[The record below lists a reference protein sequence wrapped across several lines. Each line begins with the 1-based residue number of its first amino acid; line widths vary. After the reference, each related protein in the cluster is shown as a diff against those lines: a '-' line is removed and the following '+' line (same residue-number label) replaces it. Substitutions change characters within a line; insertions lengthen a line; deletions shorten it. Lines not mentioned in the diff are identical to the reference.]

1 MTTIRTLRVLLVI
14 LVTICFIITF
24 SFIVSCR
31 KAETVEVKEDP
42 VETKETTEEEAEAPV
57 EEVEEDGEDEATEEM
72 EEETSGYMDV
82 TAAEAKELIENNPDL
97 IILDVSPRYDD
108 GHLPG
113 AVNYPIVD
121 GSLDDAIPTFDSEA
135 KYLVYCH
142 SDTSSKS
149 GAQKLIDAGFMNV
162 YRLEGNYV
170 AWVDAGYEVET
181 GQAVEG
187 DVAELKIVSPAFSE
201 NEKVPVKFTC
211 DADNI
216 NPQLD
221 ISGIPQ
227 GTASLVLIIDDP
239 DAPGG
244 TWVHWTVWNI
254 DPAATSILENNV
266 PSGAVEG
273 VTDFGVPGYGGPCP
287 PSGTHRYFFKIF
299 ALDIMLDLDSSSTA
313 SDIESAI
320 QGHVLDSAEL
330 IGLYGE

>member
-1 MTTIRTLRVLLVI
+1 MTSIRTLKVLLAI
-14 LVTICFIITF
+14 LVTTCFIITF
-24 SFIVSCR
+24 SFAVSCR

-42 VETKETTEEEAEAPV
+42 VETKETTEEEAAAPV
-57 EEVEEDGEDEATEEM
+57 EGVEEDGEDEAKEEM
-72 EEETSGYMDV
+72 EEPE
-82 TAAEAKELIENNPDL
+82 EEE
-97 IILDVSPRYDD
+97 
-108 GHLPG
+108 
-113 AVNYPIVD
+113 
-121 GSLDDAIPTFDSEA
+121 
-135 KYLVYCH
+135 
-142 SDTSSKS
+142 
-149 GAQKLIDAGFMNV
+149 
-162 YRLEGNYV
+162 
-170 AWVDAGYEVET
+170 
-181 GQAVEG
+181 
-187 DVAELKIVSPAFSE
+187 VAEDMEEEDISEVLMIVSPAFSE

-227 GTASLVLIIDDP
+227 GTASLVLIVDDP

-287 PSGTHRYFFKIF
+287 PSGTHRYFFKIY
-299 ALDIMLDLDSSSTA
+299 ALDITLDLDPSSTA
-313 SDIESAI
+313 SDVESAM